1 MAAIYTLENGNELC
15 AGLQGCNTCDEALQ
29 AAERYA
35 DALGADVHLIDDD
48 GEWIVHPAVNGKR
61 EPADVYVGA

>member
-1 MAAIYTLENGNELC
+1 MAAIYTINGNELC

-35 DALGADVHLIDDD
+35 DDLEADVHLIDDD
-48 GEWIVHPAVNGKR
+48 GEWIVHPAVDGNR
-61 EPADVYVGA
+61 EPADAYGGA